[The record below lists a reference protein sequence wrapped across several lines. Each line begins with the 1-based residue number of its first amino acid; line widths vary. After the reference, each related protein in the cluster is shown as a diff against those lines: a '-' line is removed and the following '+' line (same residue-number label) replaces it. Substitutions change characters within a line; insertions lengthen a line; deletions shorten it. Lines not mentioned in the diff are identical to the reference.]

1 MKNRT
6 ESHAAEAT
14 PEELLQ
20 NIHRLMNEVEA
31 LIAQPGTP
39 EDGADSKLAHLRTR
53 LNGAT
58 EKLQDFYQSA
68 RKKITAGARQ
78 ADETIRSHPYESMAV
93 ALGVGVLLG
102 VLIRRGR
109 RD

>member
-6 ESHAAEAT
+6 ESHTAAST

-20 NIHRLMNEVEA
+20 NIHQLMNEVEA
-31 LIAQPGTP
+31 LIAQPGASSD
-39 EDGADSKLAHLRTR
+39 EAGSKLDQLRNR

-58 EKLQDFYQSA
+58 EKLQDAYQNA

-78 ADETIRSHPYESMAV
+78 ADETIRSHPYQSLAI

-102 VLIRRGR
+102 AVIRRS